1 MFVFFFKK
9 DISLF
14 VCWNFIAIWK
24 ELLENS
30 VIIFDIYWE
39 KTILGQHMLDFES
52 NKCWQLFLQLG
63 LFSFLMLF
71 KETSFLNVTNFNSK
85 NSCKTV
91 SSVTHFSLEFFE

>member
-39 KTILGQHMLDFES
+39 KNYFGATYVGF
-52 NKCWQLFLQLG
+52 
-63 LFSFLMLF
+63 
-71 KETSFLNVTNFNSK
+71 
-85 NSCKTV
+85 
-91 SSVTHFSLEFFE
+91 